1 MNYIKRLEADNK
13 DLIDIDTKKMEER
26 SIMNY
31 NENPPVFTDDQK
43 TNYNELMKYTYTKE
57 CTAADYFSAGAP
69 INGVE
74 YWCPNDE
81 FWGTI
86 IAVHHGAMVAV
97 DTDFFEM
104 DDIEGCPEEYAAVLI
119 NDKLI

>member
-1 MNYIKRLEADNK
+1 MHCNGVN
-13 DLIDIDTKKMEER
+13 T
-26 SIMNY
+26 MNY
-31 NENPPVFTDDQK
+31 NEKPPVFTDDQK
-43 TNYNELMKYTYTKE
+43 ANYTELMRYTYTKE

-86 IAVHHGAMVAV
+86 IAVHHGAMVAC

-104 DDIEGCPEEYAAVLI
+104 DDIEHSPEEYAAELI